1 MTERQQT
8 IVCAFEKNSPRV
20 SAFEIHEWVYETLR
34 IHEQDIALI
43 QIDGP
48 MRHVYIKFNDPQRLQ
63 TLLESTRG
71 HETFRHGNGELSTV
85 RIEAVGLGMRRV
97 RVACLPPEVDDR
109 TLQLSLSKYGDI
121 HEIQP
126 EKWSN
131 IYRYHVSN
139 GVRVARMSLE
149 KHIPSTVSIAGYR
162 AIITYEGQPITC
174 YSCNEQGHIKTEC
187 PHRRREKPEIRQST
201 KPTWAEVANGAP
213 TIHVTHD
220 KDSDTDMADT
230 YNMEVVPPQL
240 PIGDSVHQ
248 QDEIRQ
254 NDVEQASDKEDGQ
267 IIDNIT
273 VVADDKLPLDGPR
286 KRHNTRQPQTPKIVP
301 TVGNSDK
308 PIHSPVQTRHSTF
321 ATDRATA
328 DTEETDDTAMN
339 VRTEGSEDVG
349 NDIQEETNDDV
360 VATSPKRHKKLKTI
374 APSELPPGKRRSRS
388 KTSGNISQ

>member
-71 HETFRHGNGELSTV
+71 HETFRHGSGELSTA

-97 RVACLPPEVDDR
+97 RVACLPAEVDDR

-139 GVRVARMSLE
+139 GVRVACMSLA

-162 AIITYEGQPITC
+162 AIITYEGQPIT
-174 YSCNEQGHIKTEC
+174 
-187 PHRRREKPEIRQST
+187 
-201 KPTWAEVANGAP
+201 
-213 TIHVTHD
+213 
-220 KDSDTDMADT
+220 
-230 YNMEVVPPQL
+230 
-240 PIGDSVHQ
+240 
-248 QDEIRQ
+248 
-254 NDVEQASDKEDGQ
+254 
-267 IIDNIT
+267 
-273 VVADDKLPLDGPR
+273 
-286 KRHNTRQPQTPKIVP
+286 
-301 TVGNSDK
+301 
-308 PIHSPVQTRHSTF
+308 
-321 ATDRATA
+321 
-328 DTEETDDTAMN
+328 
-339 VRTEGSEDVG
+339 
-349 NDIQEETNDDV
+349 
-360 VATSPKRHKKLKTI
+360 
-374 APSELPPGKRRSRS
+374 
-388 KTSGNISQ
+388 